1 MKTITRFA
9 PSPTGHLHVGGART
23 ALFAWLQAKAA
34 GGKFLLRFEDTDQER
49 SSSEFI
55 TSINDSLAWLGIE
68 PDEPPIFQS
77 ENLKKHK
84 QIAFELLES
93 GNAYSCDCSEERLE
107 EVRRAQIAKKLKP
120 KYDGLN
126 RDKNL
131 SHEEGNVIR
140 FKMPQTG
147 TTSFQDEILGNISVE
162 NKELDDFIIL
172 RSDASPTYNF
182 CAAIDDR
189 EMNISTVIRGD
200 DHITNTLKQINILN
214 ALDST
219 IPNYA
224 HLPMVLS
231 SDGKRLSKREGAV
244 DINEYRKS
252 GYLKEAMINYLMKLG
267 WAFNGKEIF
276 TQKELIK
283 NFKISDVN
291 SSAAKFSQELLD
303 FYNNHYLREYEIS
316 ALYEYIDN
324 NFLLP
329 DKFEK
334 NPKKLEI
341 IDLLRE
347 SANNVLQVIEDLSFF
362 VFNPTLDE
370 ELKAS
375 IKVDRDLMINFKEEL
390 NEVDFKDKLLIGVF
404 LDSFLNKNN
413 LKFPMLGKPLRLILT
428 GRSKAPS
435 ITDLLFLIGK
445 KDSVQRIDNYLET

>member
-1 MKTITRFA
+1 MKIITRFA
-9 PSPTGHLHVGGART
+9 PSPTGHLHIGGART

-34 GGKFLLRFEDTDQER
+34 GGKFLLRFEDTDQGR

-77 ENLKKHK
+77 KNLKKHK
-84 QIAFELLES
+84 KIALELLES
-93 GNAYSCDCSEERLE
+93 GNAYSCDCSQERLE
-107 EVRRAQIAKKLKP
+107 EVRKSQIEKKLKP

-131 SHEEGNVIR
+131 THKEGNVIR
-140 FKMPQTG
+140 FKMPQIG
-147 TTSFQDEILGNISVE
+147 KTSFQDEILGNISVE

-200 DHITNTLKQINILN
+200 DHISNTLKQINILN
-214 ALDST
+214 TLDST

-244 DINEYRKS
+244 DINEYRKA

-267 WAFNGKEIF
+267 WSFNSKEIF
-276 TQKELIK
+276 TQKELIE

-303 FYNNHYLREYEIS
+303 FYNKHYLKEYEINE
-316 ALYEYIDN
+316 LYEYIN
-324 NFLLP
+324 ENFPLP
-329 DKFEK
+329 SEFLK
-334 NPKKLEI
+334 NQKKLEI
-341 IDLLRE
+341 INLLRE
-347 SANNVLQVIEDLSFF
+347 SANNISQIIEDLSMFYLEPN
-362 VFNPTLDE
+362 FNK
-370 ELKAS
+370 ELIS
-375 IKVDRDLMINFKEEL
+375 LIKIDSDLLSKFKGVLQEVNF
-390 NEVDFKDKLLIGVF
+390 NDKLLIGVF
-404 LDSFLNKNN
+404 IDNFLDENN
-413 LKFPMLGKPLRLILT
+413 LKFPALGKPLRLILT
-428 GRSKAPS
+428 GKSQAPS

-445 KDSVQRIDNYLET
+445 ENCIARIEKFLST

>member
-9 PSPTGHLHVGGART
+9 PSPTGHLHLGGART
-23 ALFAWLQAKAA
+23 ALFAWLQAKGT

-77 ENLKKHK
+77 KNLKNHK
-84 QIAFELLES
+84 KIAFELLES
-93 GNAYSCDCSEERLE
+93 GNAYSCDCSQERLE
-107 EVRRAQIAKKLKP
+107 EVRKAQIAKKLKP

-283 NFKISDVN
+283 NFRISDVN

-329 DKFEK
+329 DKFAK

-347 SANNVLQVIEDLSFF
+347 SANNVLQVVEDLSFF

-375 IKVDRDLMINFKEEL
+375 IKVDKDLMINFKEEL

-445 KDSVQRIDNYLET
+445 KDSVQRIDNYLEI

>member
-9 PSPTGHLHVGGART
+9 PSPTGHLHLGGART

-77 ENLKKHK
+77 KNLKNHK
-84 QIAFELLES
+84 KIAFELLES
-93 GNAYSCDCSEERLE
+93 GNAYSCDCSQERLE
-107 EVRRAQIAKKLKP
+107 EVRKAQIAKKLKP

-219 IPNYA
+219 IPKYA

-283 NFKISDVN
+283 NFRISDVN

-303 FYNNHYLREYEIS
+303 FYNNHYLREYEII
-316 ALYEYIDN
+316 ALYEYIEN

-329 DKFEK
+329 DKFAK

-347 SANNVLQVIEDLSFF
+347 SANNILQVVEDLSFF
-362 VFNPTLDE
+362 VFNPTLNE

-445 KDSVQRIDNYLET
+445 KDSIQRIDNYLET

>member
-1 MKTITRFA
+1 MKIITRFA
-9 PSPTGHLHVGGART
+9 PSPTGHLHIGGART

-49 SSSEFI
+49 SSSEFV
-55 TSINDSLAWLGIE
+55 TSINDSLSWLGIE

-77 ENLKKHK
+77 KNLENHKK
-84 QIAFELLES
+84 IALELLES
-93 GNAYSCDCSEERLE
+93 GNAYSCDCSQERLE
-107 EVRRAQIAKKLKP
+107 EVRKSQIEKKLKP

-131 SHEEGNVIR
+131 PHKEGNVIR

-147 TTSFQDEILGNISVE
+147 QTSFQDEILGTISVE

-189 EMNISTVIRGD
+189 EMSISSVIRGD

-390 NEVDFKDKLLIGVF
+390 NEVDFKDKLLIGIF
-404 LDSFLNKNN
+404 LDNFLNKNN

-445 KDSVQRIDNYLET
+445 KDSVQRIDNYLEI

>member
-1 MKTITRFA
+1 MKIITRFA
-9 PSPTGHLHVGGART
+9 PSPTGHLHIGGART

-49 SSSEFI
+49 SSSEFV
-55 TSINDSLAWLGIE
+55 TSINDSLSWLGIE

-77 ENLKKHK
+77 KNLKNHK
-84 QIAFELLES
+84 KIALELLES
-93 GNAYSCDCSEERLE
+93 GNAYSCDCSQEHLE
-107 EVRRAQIAKKLKP
+107 EVRKLQIEKKLKP
-120 KYDGLN
+120 RYDGLN

-131 SHEEGNVIR
+131 PHKEGNVIR

-147 TTSFQDEILGNISVE
+147 KTSFQDKILGNISVE

-231 SDGKRLSKREGAV
+231 SGGKRLSKREGAV

-276 TQKELIK
+276 TQKELIE

-303 FYNNHYLREYEIS
+303 FYNNHYLKEYEIND
-316 ALYEYIDN
+316 LYEYIDN

-329 DKFEK
+329 DKFTK

-347 SANNVLQVIEDLSFF
+347 SANNIPQIMEDLRIF
-362 VFNPTLDE
+362 VDNPIFDE

-375 IKVDRDLMINFKEEL
+375 IKVDRELMIKFKEEL

-404 LDSFLNKNN
+404 LDNFLKKNN
-413 LKFPMLGKPLRLILT
+413 LKFPVLGKPLRLILT

-445 KDSVQRIDNYLET
+445 KDSVQRIDNYLES

>member
-9 PSPTGHLHVGGART
+9 PSPTGHLHLGGART

-77 ENLKKHK
+77 KNLKNHK
-84 QIAFELLES
+84 KIAFELLES
-93 GNAYSCDCSEERLE
+93 GNAYSCDCSQERLE
-107 EVRRAQIAKKLKP
+107 EVRKAQIAKKLKP

-283 NFKISDVN
+283 NFRISDVN

-303 FYNNHYLREYEIS
+303 FYNNHYLREYEII

-329 DKFEK
+329 DKFAK

-347 SANNVLQVIEDLSFF
+347 SANNVLQVVEDLSFF

-375 IKVDRDLMINFKEEL
+375 IKVDKDLMINFKEEL

>member
-9 PSPTGHLHVGGART
+9 PSPTGHLHLGGART

-49 SSSEFI
+49 SSSDFI
-55 TSINDSLAWLGIE
+55 TSINDSLSWLGIE

-77 ENLKKHK
+77 KNLKNHK
-84 QIAFELLES
+84 KIAFELLES
-93 GNAYSCDCSEERLE
+93 GNAYSCDCSQERLE
-107 EVRRAQIAKKLKP
+107 EVRKAQIAKKLKP

-219 IPNYA
+219 IPKYA

-283 NFKISDVN
+283 NFRISDVN

-303 FYNNHYLREYEIS
+303 FYNNHYLREYEII
-316 ALYEYIDN
+316 ALYEYIEN

-329 DKFEK
+329 DKFAK

-347 SANNVLQVIEDLSFF
+347 SANNILQVVEDLSFF
-362 VFNPTLDE
+362 VFNPTLNE

-445 KDSVQRIDNYLET
+445 KDSIQRIDNYLET

>member
-77 ENLKKHK
+77 KNLKNHK
-84 QIAFELLES
+84 KIAFELLES
-93 GNAYSCDCSEERLE
+93 GNAYSCDCSQERLE
-107 EVRRAQIAKKLKP
+107 EVRKAQIAKKLKP

>member
-9 PSPTGHLHVGGART
+9 PSPTGHLHLGGART

-49 SSSEFI
+49 SSSDFI

-77 ENLKKHK
+77 KNLKNHK
-84 QIAFELLES
+84 KIAFELLES
-93 GNAYSCDCSEERLE
+93 GNAYSCDCSQERLE
-107 EVRRAQIAKKLKP
+107 EVRKAQIAKKLKP

-182 CAAIDDR
+182 CAAIDDK

-219 IPNYA
+219 IPKYA

-283 NFKISDVN
+283 NFRISDVN

-303 FYNNHYLREYEIS
+303 FYNNHYLREYEII

-329 DKFEK
+329 DKFAK

-347 SANNVLQVIEDLSFF
+347 SANNILQVVEDLSFF
-362 VFNPTLDE
+362 VFNPTLNE

-445 KDSVQRIDNYLET
+445 KDSIQRIDNYLKT

>member
-9 PSPTGHLHVGGART
+9 PSPTGHLHLGGART

-49 SSSEFI
+49 SSSEFV
-55 TSINDSLAWLGIE
+55 TSINNSLSWLGIE

-77 ENLKKHK
+77 KNLKNHK
-84 QIAFELLES
+84 KIALELLES
-93 GNAYSCDCSEERLE
+93 GNAYSCDCSQEHLE
-107 EVRRAQIAKKLKP
+107 EVRKLQIEKKLKP
-120 KYDGLN
+120 RYDGLN

-131 SHEEGNVIR
+131 PHKEGNVIR

-147 TTSFQDEILGNISVE
+147 MTSFQDEILGNISVE

-231 SDGKRLSKREGAV
+231 SGGKRLSKREGAV

-276 TQKELIK
+276 TQKELIE

-303 FYNNHYLREYEIS
+303 FYNNHYLKEYEIND
-316 ALYEYIDN
+316 LYEYIDN

-329 DKFEK
+329 DKFTK

-347 SANNVLQVIEDLSFF
+347 SANNIPQIIEDLRIF
-362 VFNPTLDE
+362 VDNQIFDE

-375 IKVDRDLMINFKEEL
+375 IKVDRELMIKFKEEL

-404 LDSFLNKNN
+404 LDNFLKKNN
-413 LKFPMLGKPLRLILT
+413 LKFPVLGKPLRLILT

-445 KDSVQRIDNYLET
+445 KDSVQRIDNYLES

>member
-1 MKTITRFA
+1 MKIRTRFA
-9 PSPTGHLHVGGART
+9 PSPTGHLHIGGART
-23 ALFAWLQAKAA
+23 ALFSWLQAKAT
-34 GGKFLLRFEDTDQER
+34 GGKFLLRFEDTDRER
-49 SSSEFI
+49 STSEFVS
-55 TSINDSLAWLGIE
+55 SINDSLSWLGIE

-77 ENLKKHK
+77 KNLKNHK
-84 QIAFELLES
+84 KIAFELIES
-93 GNAYSCDCSEERLE
+93 GNAYSCDCSQERLE
-107 EVRRAQIAKKLKP
+107 EVRKSQIAKKLKP

-131 SHEEGNVIR
+131 PHREGNVIR
-140 FKMPQTG
+140 FKMPQSG
-147 TTSFQDEILGNISVE
+147 ETSFQDEILGNISVE

-214 ALDST
+214 ALDFT

-231 SDGKRLSKREGAV
+231 SGGKRLSKREGAI

-390 NEVDFKDKLLIGVF
+390 NEVDFKDKLLIGIF
-404 LDSFLNKNN
+404 LDNFLNKNN

-445 KDSVQRIDNYLET
+445 KDSVQRIDNYLEI

>member
-1 MKTITRFA
+1 MKIITRFA
-9 PSPTGHLHVGGART
+9 PSPTGHLHIGGART

-49 SSSEFI
+49 SSSEFV
-55 TSINDSLAWLGIE
+55 TSINDSLSWLGIE

-77 ENLKKHK
+77 NNLKNHK
-84 QIAFELLES
+84 KIALDLLES
-93 GNAYSCDCSEERLE
+93 GNAYSCDCSQEHLE
-107 EVRRAQIAKKLKP
+107 EVRKLQIEKKLKP
-120 KYDGLN
+120 RYDGLN

-131 SHEEGNVIR
+131 PHKEGNVIR

-147 TTSFQDEILGNISVE
+147 KTSFQDKILGNISVE

-231 SDGKRLSKREGAV
+231 SGGKRLSKREGAV

-303 FYNNHYLREYEIS
+303 FYNNHYLKEYEIND
-316 ALYEYIDN
+316 LYEYIDN

-329 DKFEK
+329 DKFTK

-347 SANNVLQVIEDLSFF
+347 SANNISQIIEDLRIF
-362 VFNPTLDE
+362 VVNPTFDE

-375 IKVDRDLMINFKEEL
+375 IKVDRELMIKFKEEL

-404 LDSFLNKNN
+404 LDNFLKKNN
-413 LKFPMLGKPLRLILT
+413 LKFPVLGKPLRLILT

-445 KDSVQRIDNYLET
+445 KDSVQRIDNYLES

>member
-1 MKTITRFA
+1 MKIITRFA
-9 PSPTGHLHVGGART
+9 PSPTGHLHIGGART

-49 SSSEFI
+49 SSSEFV
-55 TSINDSLAWLGIE
+55 TSINDSLSWLGIE

-77 ENLKKHK
+77 KNLKNHK
-84 QIAFELLES
+84 KIALELLES
-93 GNAYSCDCSEERLE
+93 GNAYSCDCSQEHLE
-107 EVRRAQIAKKLKP
+107 EVRKLQIEKKLKP
-120 KYDGLN
+120 RYDGLN

-131 SHEEGNVIR
+131 PHKEGNVIR

-147 TTSFQDEILGNISVE
+147 KTSFQDKILGNISVE

-231 SDGKRLSKREGAV
+231 SGGKRLSKREGAV

-276 TQKELIK
+276 TQKELIE

-303 FYNNHYLREYEIS
+303 FYNNHYLKEYEIND
-316 ALYEYIDN
+316 LYEYIDN

-329 DKFEK
+329 DKFTK

-347 SANNVLQVIEDLSFF
+347 SANNIPQIIEDLRIF
-362 VFNPTLDE
+362 VDNPIFDE

-375 IKVDRDLMINFKEEL
+375 IKVDRELMIKFKEEL

-404 LDSFLNKNN
+404 LDNFLKKNN
-413 LKFPMLGKPLRLILT
+413 LKFPVLGKPLRLILT

-445 KDSVQRIDNYLET
+445 KDSVQRIDNYLES

>member
-1 MKTITRFA
+1 MKVITRFA
-9 PSPTGHLHVGGART
+9 PSPTGHLHIGGART

-49 SSSEFI
+49 SSSEFV
-55 TSINDSLAWLGIE
+55 TSINDSLSWLGIE

-77 ENLKKHK
+77 KNLENHKK
-84 QIAFELLES
+84 IALELLES
-93 GNAYSCDCSEERLE
+93 GNAYSCDCSQERLE
-107 EVRRAQIAKKLKP
+107 EVRKSQIEKKLKP

-131 SHEEGNVIR
+131 PHKEGNVIR

-147 TTSFQDEILGNISVE
+147 QTSFQDEILGTISVE

-182 CAAIDDR
+182 CAAIDDK
-189 EMNISTVIRGD
+189 EMSISSVIRGD

>member
-1 MKTITRFA
+1 MKIITRFA
-9 PSPTGHLHVGGART
+9 PSPTGHLHIGGART

-49 SSSEFI
+49 SSSEFV
-55 TSINDSLAWLGIE
+55 TSINDSLSWLGIE
-68 PDEPPIFQS
+68 PDKPPIFQS
-77 ENLKKHK
+77 KNLKNHK
-84 QIAFELLES
+84 KIALELLES
-93 GNAYSCDCSEERLE
+93 GNAYSCDCSQEHLE
-107 EVRRAQIAKKLKP
+107 EVRKLQIEKKLKP
-120 KYDGLN
+120 RYDGLN

-131 SHEEGNVIR
+131 PHKEGNVIR

-147 TTSFQDEILGNISVE
+147 KTSFQDKILGNISVE

-231 SDGKRLSKREGAV
+231 SGGKRLSKREGAV

-276 TQKELIK
+276 TQKELIE

-303 FYNNHYLREYEIS
+303 FYNNHYLKEYEIND
-316 ALYEYIDN
+316 LYEYIDN

-329 DKFEK
+329 DKFTK

-347 SANNVLQVIEDLSFF
+347 SANNIPQIIEDSRIF
-362 VFNPTLDE
+362 VDNPIFDE

-375 IKVDRDLMINFKEEL
+375 IKVDRELMIKFKEEL

-404 LDSFLNKNN
+404 LDNFLKKNN
-413 LKFPMLGKPLRLILT
+413 LKFPVLGKPLRLILT

-445 KDSVQRIDNYLET
+445 KDSVQRIDNYLES

>member
-1 MKTITRFA
+1 MKIITRFA
-9 PSPTGHLHVGGART
+9 PSPTGHLHIGGART

-49 SSSEFI
+49 SSSEFV
-55 TSINDSLAWLGIE
+55 TSINDSLSWLGIE

-77 ENLKKHK
+77 KNLKNHK
-84 QIAFELLES
+84 KIALELLES
-93 GNAYSCDCSEERLE
+93 GNAYSCDCSQEHLE
-107 EVRRAQIAKKLKP
+107 EVRKLQIEKKLKP
-120 KYDGLN
+120 RYDGLN

-131 SHEEGNVIR
+131 PHKEGNVIR

-147 TTSFQDEILGNISVE
+147 KTSFQDKILGNISVE

-231 SDGKRLSKREGAV
+231 SGGKRLSKREGAV

-303 FYNNHYLREYEIS
+303 FYNNHYLKEYEIND
-316 ALYEYIDN
+316 LYEYIDN

-329 DKFEK
+329 DKFTK

-347 SANNVLQVIEDLSFF
+347 SANNIPQIIEDLRIF
-362 VFNPTLDE
+362 VDNPTFDE

-375 IKVDRDLMINFKEEL
+375 IKVDRELMIKFKEEL

-404 LDSFLNKNN
+404 LDNFLKKNN

-445 KDSVQRIDNYLET
+445 KDSVQRIDNYLES

>member
-9 PSPTGHLHVGGART
+9 PSPTGHLHLGGART

-49 SSSEFI
+49 SNSEFI
-55 TSINDSLAWLGIE
+55 TSINDSLTWLGIE

-77 ENLKKHK
+77 KNLKNHK
-84 QIAFELLES
+84 KIAFELLES
-93 GNAYSCDCSEERLE
+93 GNAYSCDCSQERLE
-107 EVRRAQIAKKLKP
+107 EVRKAQIAKKLKP

-214 ALDST
+214 ALDFT

-267 WAFNGKEIF
+267 WSYNGKEIF

-303 FYNNHYLREYEIS
+303 FYNNHYLKEYKINT
-316 ALYEYIDN
+316 LYEYIDN

-329 DKFEK
+329 DKFVK

-341 IDLLRE
+341 INLLRE
-347 SANNVLQVIEDLSFF
+347 SANNIPQIIDSLSFF
-362 VFNPTLDE
+362 YLEPNFNK
-370 ELKAS
+370 ELIS
-375 IKVDRDLMINFKEEL
+375 QIKIDPDLLLKFKKEL
-390 NEVDFKDKLLIGVF
+390 NEVNFNDKLLIGVF
-404 LDSFLNKNN
+404 IDNFLDENN
-413 LKFPMLGKPLRLILT
+413 LKFPVLGKPLRLILT
-428 GRSKAPS
+428 GKSQAPS

-445 KDSVQRIDNYLET
+445 DNCLARIEKFLST

>member
-1 MKTITRFA
+1 MKIITRFA
-9 PSPTGHLHVGGART
+9 PSPTGHLHIGGART
-23 ALFAWLQAKAA
+23 ALFAWLQAKTSD
-34 GGKFLLRFEDTDQER
+34 GKFLLRFEDTDQER
-49 SSSEFI
+49 SSKEFV
-55 TSINDSLAWLGIE
+55 TSINASLAWLGIE

-77 ENLKKHK
+77 KNLKKHK
-84 QIAFELLES
+84 KIAFELLES
-93 GNAYSCDCSEERLE
+93 GNAYSCDCSQERLE
-107 EVRRAQIAKKLKP
+107 EVRKAQIEKKLKP

-182 CAAIDDR
+182 CAAIDDK

-219 IPNYA
+219 IPKYA

-283 NFKISDVN
+283 NFRISDVN

-303 FYNNHYLREYEIS
+303 FYNNHYLKEYKIN

-324 NFLLP
+324 NFSLP
-329 DKFEK
+329 DKFAK

-347 SANNVLQVIEDLSFF
+347 SANNILQVVEDLSFF
-362 VFNPTLDE
+362 VFNPTLNE

-445 KDSVQRIDNYLET
+445 KDSIQRIDNYLKT

>member
-9 PSPTGHLHVGGART
+9 PSPTGHLHLGGART

-34 GGKFLLRFEDTDQER
+34 GGIFLLRFEDTDQER

-77 ENLKKHK
+77 KNLKNHK
-84 QIAFELLES
+84 KIAFELLES
-93 GNAYSCDCSEERLE
+93 GNAYSCDCSQERLE
-107 EVRRAQIAKKLKP
+107 EVRKAQIAKKLKP

-219 IPNYA
+219 IPKYA

-283 NFKISDVN
+283 NFRISDVN

-303 FYNNHYLREYEIS
+303 FYNNHYLREYEII
-316 ALYEYIDN
+316 ALYEYIEN

-329 DKFEK
+329 DKFAK

-347 SANNVLQVIEDLSFF
+347 SANNILQVVEDLSFF
-362 VFNPTLDE
+362 VFNPTLNE

-445 KDSVQRIDNYLET
+445 KDSIQRIDNYLET

>member
-1 MKTITRFA
+1 MKIITRFA

-23 ALFAWLQAKAA
+23 ALFAWLQAKATD
-34 GGKFLLRFEDTDQER
+34 GKFLLRFEDTDQER

-77 ENLKKHK
+77 KNLKNHK
-84 QIAFELLES
+84 KIAFELLES
-93 GNAYSCDCSEERLE
+93 GNAYSCDCSQERLE
-107 EVRRAQIAKKLKP
+107 EVRKAQIAKKLKP

-182 CAAIDDR
+182 CAAIDDK

-267 WAFNGKEIF
+267 WSYNGKEIF

-303 FYNNHYLREYEIS
+303 FYNNHYLKEYKINT
-316 ALYEYIDN
+316 LYEYIDN

-329 DKFEK
+329 DKFVK

-341 IDLLRE
+341 INLLRE
-347 SANNVLQVIEDLSFF
+347 SANNILQVLEDLSFF

-390 NEVDFKDKLLIGVF
+390 NEVDFKDKFLIGVF

>member
-9 PSPTGHLHVGGART
+9 PSPTGHLHLGGART

-34 GGKFLLRFEDTDQER
+34 DGKFLLRFEDTDQER

-77 ENLKKHK
+77 KNLKNHK
-84 QIAFELLES
+84 KIAFELLES
-93 GNAYSCDCSEERLE
+93 GNAYSCDCSQERLE
-107 EVRRAQIAKKLKP
+107 EVRKAQIAKKLKP

-231 SDGKRLSKREGAV
+231 SGGKRLSKREGAI
-244 DINEYRKS
+244 DINDYRKS

-276 TQKELIK
+276 TKKELIK
-283 NFKISDVN
+283 HFKISDVN

-303 FYNNHYLREYEIS
+303 FYNNHYLREYEIN
-316 ALYEYIDN
+316 ALYKYMDN

-329 DKFEK
+329 DNFAK
-334 NPKKLEI
+334 NSKKLEI
-341 IDLLRE
+341 IELLRE
-347 SANNVLQVIEDLSFF
+347 SANNVPQIIEDLHFF
-362 VFNPTLDE
+362 VDSPTFDE

-390 NEVDFKDKLLIGVF
+390 NEVDFRDKLLIGVF
-404 LDSFLNKNN
+404 LDNFLNKNN

-445 KDSVQRIDNYLET
+445 KDSVQRIDNYLEI